1 MAVASYFDTV
11 QKLYIAFYQRPADPS
26 GLYYWAQRMDVA
38 GGSLEGMIDA
48 FASSDEAV
56 RLYDTNTDGKID
68 AADTSVLLDK
78 VFQAL
83 FNRAPDAAGKQFY
96 LDALTAGKFPDGR
109 PATIGRVVLDVLNG
123 ANNADAVAV
132 ANKLEYATAFTKT
145 LDPELDGIGP
155 FTATYNGDDE
165 AGART
170 LLAGVTA
177 DPTTR
182 KTAAQ
187 VAGDV
192 QTEIANAGDPILNQ
206 QTTGQTF
213 TLTTGVDIK
222 TGGTGND
229 TFDGSVNA
237 NGTATFT
244 SVDQLNGGEGTDL
257 LIGGINGQTVSAKLS
272 NIENVELI
280 DTVGSTFDLV
290 NSTGVETLKVRNS
303 SAQLTVT
310 NIGSI
315 TAPAVTVENQ
325 TWGVN
330 LQYTNAAL
338 VGANEVKVNL
348 NGVVNTATNNA
359 DIALSQLAGSDT
371 SGIETV
377 TLNSVGSNQNFLD
390 AVTAQNAAGT
400 STVTTLNVTGT
411 QTLNIRTAL
420 AASVNTVSAADLAG
434 GLSATF
440 NNVGS
445 NMMVTGGTGADAITL
460 AANTGNV
467 NITLGAGNDGVT
479 FNGTST
485 FNTNDTV
492 AGGEGTDTL
501 SIKSAEAG
509 AVTANLAN
517 VSGFERLTLNTAAAA
532 ESVNAT
538 RFGAIEQ
545 VNLAAAGNASLI
557 LTLDAGAKTVTVGNG
572 TVGTASLATAL
583 TINDTGTATTDTLA
597 LNVTNSAGAT
607 DALGDVDLTI
617 NGFETITL
625 NTGATVTAA
634 QNLDDL
640 AIAGDSTTGANTLNI
655 TGINTL
661 NTTATV
667 TSNSSGLF
675 TINASGM
682 TGNAALVMTAAP
694 TFTGGVT
701 GTVSITGTA
710 NADTLIGHA
719 SASSTIN
726 GGAGIDNITGGTG
739 ADSLVGGAGNDIITA
754 GGGNDTVSGDAGDDT
769 ITAAA
774 GTVNVDGGAGNDVVN
789 MGATLTAG
797 DVVNGG
803 EGTDT
808 LALGA
813 GVLAGVAAGVSGFEI
828 FRFDTA
834 VQTQDLVQ
842 FTGNTTFTTLQ
853 ANHGVGLATFNNTG
867 AGVTNFASLVTA
879 ASATI
884 TRLVDTTSN
893 ALSVAGNDT
902 TTGNDGVI
910 TIAALTVNDEE
921 TLNIR
926 SGTDAGE
933 DLTITT
939 LNASDLTT
947 LNLSG
952 NADVI
957 ITNAIVGSAN
967 LATVSAAAVQ
977 GAVTVNAAASTAN
990 MTFNGSLS
998 GTNVL
1003 TGGTG
1008 ADTITGGTV
1017 ADTIVGGN
1025 GADNVS
1031 GNAGN
1036 DVLLG
1041 GIGADVINGG
1051 IGDDTIIGGA
1061 GNDTLTGD
1069 VGADVFGLQ
1078 ASNGVDTI
1086 TGFVSATDDISLGAV
1101 AVAQNALSPATAL
1114 VTLSGALSGQ
1124 EIAAGAG
1131 AANSVTIAVAD
1142 DYLIFNLNGAAANF
1156 TTAGTATLTAA
1167 DLTATTLTALAAYLD
1182 ERVVTA
1188 NAADEALIA
1197 INWTAG
1203 GSTQTYLYRFND
1215 AAGDTAVDAGELTLV
1230 GVVDRGTTALV
1241 AGDFIA

>member
-1 MAVASYFDTV
+1 M
-11 QKLYIAFYQRPADPS
+11 
-26 GLYYWAQRMDVA
+26 
-38 GGSLEGMIDA
+38 
-48 FASSDEAV
+48 
-56 RLYDTNTDGKID
+56 
-68 AADTSVLLDK
+68 
-78 VFQAL
+78 
-83 FNRAPDAAGKQFY
+83 
-96 LDALTAGKFPDGR
+96 
-109 PATIGRVVLDVLNG
+109 
-123 ANNADAVAV
+123 
-132 ANKLEYATAFTKT
+132 
-145 LDPELDGIGP
+145 
-155 FTATYNGDDE
+155 
-165 AGART
+165 
-170 LLAGVTA
+170 
-177 DPTTR
+177 
-182 KTAAQ
+182 
-187 VAGDV
+187 
-192 QTEIANAGDPILNQ
+192 
-206 QTTGQTF
+206 
-213 TLTTGVDIK
+213 LTTGVDVR
-222 TGGTGND
+222 TGTSGND
-229 TFDGSVNA
+229 VFDGSVNA

-244 SVDQLNGGEGTDL
+244 SVDQLDGGAGTDL
-257 LIGGINGQTVSAKLS
+257 LIAGISGQTVAAKLS

-280 DTVGSTFDLV
+280 DTAALGSTFDLV
-290 NSTGVETLKVRNS
+290 NSTGVETVKVRNS
-303 SAQLTVT
+303 TGQLTVT
-310 NIGSI
+310 NIGS
-315 TAPAVTVENQ
+315 TSAPAVTVENQ
-325 TWGVN
+325 NFGVN
-330 LQYTNAAL
+330 LQFANAAL
-338 VGANEVKVNL
+338 AGSNEVKVSL
-348 NGVVNTATNNA
+348 NGVVNTAANNA
-359 DIALSQLAGSDT
+359 DIVLRQLAGSDT

-390 AVTAQNAAGT
+390 AVTALNAAGT

-411 QTLNIRTAL
+411 QTLNIKTAL
-420 AASVNTVSAADLAG
+420 DASVSTVSAADLAG

-445 NMMVTGGTGADAITL
+445 NMVVTGGAGNDAITL

-467 NITLGAGNDGVT
+467 NVTLGTGDDTVAFTGA
-479 FNGTST
+479 ST

-501 SIKSAEAG
+501 SIKAVEAG

-545 VNLAAAGNASLI
+545 VNLAAAVNASLI
-557 LTLDAGAKTVTVGNG
+557 LTLDAGAKTVTVGNAAN
-572 TVGTASLATAL
+572 TASLATAL

-597 LNVTNSAGAT
+597 LNVTNTAGAT

-667 TSNSSGLF
+667 TSNSPGLF

-726 GGAGIDNITGGTG
+726 GGAGVDNITGGTG
-739 ADSLVGGAGNDIITA
+739 ADSLVGGAGNDTITA
-754 GGGNDTVSGDAGDDT
+754 GGGNDTVSGDAGNDT

-789 MGATLTAG
+789 MDATLSTG
-797 DVVNGG
+797 DTVNGG

-808 LALGA
+808 LALDA

-834 VQTQDLVQ
+834 AQTQDLVQ

-853 ANHGVGLATFNNTG
+853 ANHGAGLATFNNAG

-902 TTGNDGVI
+902 TTANDNPI

-921 TLNIR
+921 TLNIQ
-926 SGTDAGE
+926 SGTHADE

-977 GAVTVNAAASTAN
+977 GAVTVNASASTAN
-990 MTFNGSLS
+990 MTFTGSLS

-1025 GADNVS
+1025 GADNIS

-1086 TGFVSATDDISLGAV
+1086 NGFVSGTDDISLGVV
-1101 AVAQNALSPATAL
+1101 AAAQNALSPATAL
-1114 VTLSGALSGQ
+1114 VTLNGVLSGQ

-1131 AANSVTIAVAD
+1131 GANSVTILAAD

-1182 ERVVTA
+1182 ERGVTA
-1188 NAADEALIA
+1188 GAADEALIA

-1203 GSTQTYLYRFND
+1203 GSTQTYLYRFEHGGAIN
-1215 AAGDTAVDAGELTLV
+1215 TTVEAGELTLV
-1230 GVVDRGTTALV
+1230 GIVDRGTTALV